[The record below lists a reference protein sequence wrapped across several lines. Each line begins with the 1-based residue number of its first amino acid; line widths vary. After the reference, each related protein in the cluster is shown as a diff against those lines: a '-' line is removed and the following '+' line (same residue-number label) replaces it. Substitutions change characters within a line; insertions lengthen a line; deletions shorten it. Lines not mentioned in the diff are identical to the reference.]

1 MYLDTIQI
9 PENVSRYS
17 ILYLPDT
24 FWTPLNDYD
33 KQPFILRMSGSI
45 VGLGDLPNETL
56 LEIFK
61 HLSANQDIPNVS
73 LVCQRFNQVTCNDSL
88 WAHFAKQDYGVD
100 IKLTTTSSVKI
111 IYQRLLNIFGPL
123 LGLYKA

>member
-1 MYLDTIQI
+1 
-9 PENVSRYS
+9 
-17 ILYLPDT
+17 
-24 FWTPLNDYD
+24 
-33 KQPFILRMSGSI
+33 MSGSI

-100 IKLTTTSSVKI
+100 IKFTTTSSVKI
-111 IYQRLLNIFGPL
+111 IYQKLLNIYGPL
-123 LGLYKA
+123 LGLYKAWLLTQFY